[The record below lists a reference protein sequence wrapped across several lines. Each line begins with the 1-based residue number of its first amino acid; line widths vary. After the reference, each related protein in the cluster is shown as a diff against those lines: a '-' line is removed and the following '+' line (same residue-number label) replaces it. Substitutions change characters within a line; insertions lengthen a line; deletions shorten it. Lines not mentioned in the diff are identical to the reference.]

1 MNPWEGVS
9 EFAAVVESGSF
20 TAAAHQLGIST
31 AQVSRQVS
39 ALESRLSSKLLYR
52 TTRKVTVTEAGQIYY
67 QHCRPV
73 LDGLKEAEQAL
84 NSLQSSPRGRLKITA
99 PGTYGES
106 KIAPLINDFLTLHPD
121 LQIECVFTN
130 QRIDLVE
137 GGYDLA
143 IRVGHLADSSM
154 MATRITS
161 RHLHVCA
168 TPSYLKRYGEPHSLS
183 ELKHHNCLQGTL
195 DYWRFEVNAK
205 EQTIRISGNLRC
217 NSGQSLLDAALKSI
231 GLVQLP
237 DYYLQAAINNTQLI
251 PLLQN
256 YEPKDEGVWAL
267 YPHNRHLSPKVRM
280 LVDYLKEKL

>member
-251 PLLQN
+251 TLLKN
-256 YEPKDEGVWAL
+256 Y
-267 YPHNRHLSPKVRM
+267 
-280 LVDYLKEKL
+280 

>member
-1 MNPWEGVS
+1 
-9 EFAAVVESGSF
+9 
-20 TAAAHQLGIST
+20 
-31 AQVSRQVS
+31 
-39 ALESRLSSKLLYR
+39 
-52 TTRKVTVTEAGQIYY
+52 
-67 QHCRPV
+67 
-73 LDGLKEAEQAL
+73 
-84 NSLQSSPRGRLKITA
+84 
-99 PGTYGES
+99 
-106 KIAPLINDFLTLHPD
+106 
-121 LQIECVFTN
+121 
-130 QRIDLVE
+130 
-137 GGYDLA
+137 
-143 IRVGHLADSSM
+143 M

-237 DYYLQAAINNTQLI
+237 DYYLQAAINNKQLI